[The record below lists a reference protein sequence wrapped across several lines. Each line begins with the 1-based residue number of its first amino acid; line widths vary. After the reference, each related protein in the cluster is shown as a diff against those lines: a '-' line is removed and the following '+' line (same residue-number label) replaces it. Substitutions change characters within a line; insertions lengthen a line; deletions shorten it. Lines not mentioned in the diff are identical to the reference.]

1 MTHEMDIYTSTCVH
15 LDASTYTEG
24 NESARQEPTQKISA
38 DTGMSSCHHQ
48 LQMTMYVPFIR
59 HTPRLVQVQPTTIPL
74 VN

>member
-1 MTHEMDIYTSTCVH
+1 MKW
-15 LDASTYTEG
+15 TYTHPPVYTWMPPHTQREM
-24 NESARQEPTQKISA
+24 ESARQEPTQKISA